1 MLPALDEAVF
11 ATFAQDLRSYP
22 EALQFLADFD
32 AMLTRRISRIGD
44 ALECGKG
51 EETTTALLS
60 LHASAAMAGACAL
73 QHSTAKALTTIRC
86 SGVSRGFADEL
97 VLQLT
102 DQAQHF
108 TRSYRAFRRG
118 AL

>member
-11 ATFAQDLRSYP
+11 ATLAQELRSYP

-32 AMLTRRISRIGD
+32 SMLPGRISRIGA
-44 ALECGKG
+44 ALECGEG
-51 EETTTALLS
+51 EEMTTALLS
-60 LHASAAMAGACAL
+60 LHASAAMAGACEL
-73 QHSTAKALTTIRC
+73 QHSTADALTTIRC
-86 SGVSRGFADEL
+86 SGVPLGYAHQL

-108 TRSYRAFRRG
+108 TSSYRAFRHE